1 MHNKAMRYLSIL
13 LVFLMGGSFL
23 FGVIPQAQTSGSAGG
38 VTISVSSQWVG
49 PAQVVLVAVYN
60 PNVPQNQ
67 IGARYVEGNLTVT
80 ANGVTFHLNDSHTT
94 SASTVYYL
102 QNGGHYFWFFITMTP
117 TTNQT
122 IHLQNKETLYAKL
135 TYRSNHTSLI
145 ANLPINETNRR
156 ELVTV
161 NLTNSY
167 LNFNGSFNVKT
178 DGSTGVFQMMLPGNF
193 PNNLEGTYGQV
204 VKGGQKVNVTDLY
217 YFNSSSTITI
227 SYNGGASVT
236 INNFVANTNSYAPTL
251 INTESTVPLNSTWE
265 DLFVD
270 NVMQADPLVG
280 GNGGFSITVNG
291 KMENPVIQNV
301 SYLGIMNGVY
311 VNTSIFE
318 NNPISNALAMFG
330 YGNVYNGN
338 FSIYTTS
345 VITSTNKAYDTLE
358 NGKYSP
364 AIVNGSQYAKLV
376 TSRLF
381 TTNTPITIYVEDWL
395 DFNHSASVTGTIRE
409 TLPQPISL
417 SVQKKQNMTVNA
429 FDNIRNYS
437 VDEKITVYVSLQ
449 GPTGKVFNRT
459 TVKLPES
466 YAGSGV
472 FTLPTVLQI
481 GSGPNI
487 SYTSSEVIVTLPPY
501 DFGNTTMLITAT
513 NDIGASFNFLGSK
526 TPVNVSTPG
535 QIVVG
540 TPTLVPIPN
549 VVAVANVTPYIELAY
564 NEPNLA
570 FGTATT
576 LNISG
581 NNVYYNGA
589 IVAKDYVT
597 FVLPNGTSKSKT
609 LNNLGIYRLTSANGN
624 GTFFILVP
632 RTSIEGLL
640 NLSYIPSGTQLTFK
654 IYDEF
659 AAQTLSVT
667 YTFQTIAPSITIE
680 TPTSKTFSSTEIAYL
695 PPLPYSVLPEKHYI
709 VINVNDQLKAQTIP
723 SSTLQAELYVIV
735 ENSTGG
741 YVNSTTATLSE
752 TSPGTGLFTGK
763 VTYYVNESKGKF
775 YLFINN
781 VNMTNLEKV
790 VNGGLIVFE
799 YNSSPSGVTVNATV
813 VLKPSNI
820 TLSVNQTSANPGQ
833 SVVVSVTSPG
843 LVESSTMRYT
853 GSLTI
858 YAQFVEWNGFGTPE
872 KVTSPIALS
881 EVSAGSKTFSGLVV
895 LGNPSILS
903 SGNRTSLV
911 TTPGYTVAPGSV
923 VLINANA
930 TIGPTST
937 SSAITPYYQQQS
949 ISINTVDIGVSI
961 LNPSPASPFANLLI
975 EMQSPLFSYYYHPSP
990 GSYTEPN
997 LSEVS
1002 NNSLALL
1009 GSLISTV
1016 STQQSQQLVTGP
1028 QLTTNGEVSFYY
1040 NGSIW
1045 IMQVPMTLWNGTPG
1059 SYGIPLHVNLTDVV
1073 QVTHNVY
1080 SIHVVEVP
1088 NVTTGTVNIVSAYS
1102 VPSVSS
1108 NVTKL
1113 DVNGLV
1119 PPVISAFFNGVNV
1132 TQSPSSAVPFPNTTA
1147 GELVNITVY
1156 APDAVQNSYV
1166 PGAGTTFNVTV
1177 VNSANGET
1185 TTLVLSQMEQIE
1197 DGVLIPTP
1205 YYTGQLKVVEPQVYT
1220 PGVSGE
1226 ISAKP
1231 GVVNQ
1236 VKVLMNVLEGYYY
1249 NINGVYQQI
1258 TMKASTYFY
1267 IGVIKTSVLVNH
1279 FTIIGPNGTPV
1290 TSMVA
1295 GQTYNVLFNITDN
1308 GNVNETIYATL
1319 QVLQNNTP
1327 VQAESIVVVNLVPG
1341 QSTQVG
1347 LRFTPTMSGNYT
1359 FVLIPFSNPE
1369 LSIPYNSG
1377 LTEAVTAS

>member
-1 MHNKAMRYLSIL
+1 
-13 LVFLMGGSFL
+13 
-23 FGVIPQAQTSGSAGG
+23 
-38 VTISVSSQWVG
+38 
-49 PAQVVLVAVYN
+49 
-60 PNVPQNQ
+60 
-67 IGARYVEGNLTVT
+67 
-80 ANGVTFHLNDSHTT
+80 
-94 SASTVYYL
+94 
-102 QNGGHYFWFFITMTP
+102 
-117 TTNQT
+117 
-122 IHLQNKETLYAKL
+122 
-135 TYRSNHTSLI
+135 
-145 ANLPINETNRR
+145 
-156 ELVTV
+156 
-161 NLTNSY
+161 
-167 LNFNGSFNVKT
+167 
-178 DGSTGVFQMMLPGNF
+178 
-193 PNNLEGTYGQV
+193 
-204 VKGGQKVNVTDLY
+204 
-217 YFNSSSTITI
+217 
-227 SYNGGASVT
+227 
-236 INNFVANTNSYAPTL
+236 
-251 INTESTVPLNSTWE
+251 
-265 DLFVD
+265 
-270 NVMQADPLVG
+270 
-280 GNGGFSITVNG
+280 
-291 KMENPVIQNV
+291 
-301 SYLGIMNGVY
+301 
-311 VNTSIFE
+311 
-318 NNPISNALAMFG
+318 MFG

-345 VITSTNKAYDTLE
+345 VITNSSYATLE
-358 NGKYSP
+358 FGNYSP
-364 AIVNGSQYAKLV
+364 AYVSGSQYAKLV
-376 TSRLF
+376 KNYRLF
-381 TTNTPITIYVEDWL
+381 TINTPITIYVDDWL
-395 DFNHSASVTGTIRE
+395 KFNASASVTGTIRE
-409 TLPQPISL
+409 TVPQPISL
-417 SVQKKQNMTVNA
+417 SVQKKQNMTVIA
-429 FDNIRNYS
+429 FENISNYS
-437 VDEKITVYVSLQ
+437 VDESITVYVSLQ
-449 GPTGKVFNRT
+449 GPTGSKLTLQGPPGSNST
-459 TVKLPES
+459 KTVKVTLPES

-472 FTLPTVLQI
+472 FTLPTVLKI
-481 GSGPNI
+481 GSEPNV
-487 SYTSSEVIVTLPPY
+487 SYTSSNVTVTLPPY
-501 DFGNTTMLITAT
+501 DFSNTTILINAT
-513 NDIGASFNFLGSK
+513 NDIGASFNFLGSTK
-526 TPVNVSTPG
+526 PVNVSTPG

-540 TPTLVPIPN
+540 TPTLAPIPN

-581 NNVYYNGA
+581 NNVYYNKA
-589 IVAKDYVT
+589 LVAEDYVT
-597 FVLPNGTSKSKT
+597 AVLPNGTSIPGNLT
-609 LNNLGIYRLTSANGN
+609 GLGISRLTSANGN

-632 RTSIEGLL
+632 RTSIEKLLGGLK
-640 NLSYIPSGTQLTFK
+640 YIPSGTQLTFK

-680 TPTSKTFSSTEIAYL
+680 TPTSTTFSSTETAYL
-695 PPLPYSVLPEKHYI
+695 PPLPYYVLPEKHYI
-709 VINVNDQLKAQTIP
+709 VINVGDQLYAQTIP
-723 SSTLQAELYVIV
+723 SSALQASLKVIV
-735 ENSTGG
+735 ENPAG
-741 YVNSTTATLSE
+741 VEVKNTTAILSE

-763 VTYYVNESKGKF
+763 VTYYVNGSNGKF

-781 VNMTNLEKV
+781 AKIANLTNV

-799 YNSSPSGVTVNATV
+799 YKSPASGVTVNATV
-813 VLKPSNI
+813 VLKPSTF

-853 GSLTI
+853 GYLNI
-858 YAQFVEWNGFGTPE
+858 YAQFVEWNGYGTPTTN
-872 KVTSPIALS
+872 TSPIALS
-881 EVSAGSKTFSGLVV
+881 EVSAGSGTFSGLVV

-911 TTPGYTVAPGSV
+911 TTAGFTVAPGSV

-961 LNPSPASPFANLLI
+961 LNPSPASPFAKLLI

-990 GSYTEPN
+990 GNYTETG
-997 LSEVS
+997 LSAAS
-1002 NNSLALL
+1002 PNSLTLL
-1009 GSLISTV
+1009 GNLISTV

-1028 QLTTNGEVSFYY
+1028 QLTSSSSVSFYY

-1045 IMQVPMTLWNGTPG
+1045 IMKVPMKLWDGTPG
-1059 SYGIPLHVNLTDVV
+1059 SYGIPLNVNLTDVV

-1088 NVTTGTVNIVSAYS
+1088 NVTTGTVNIASAYS

-1108 NVTKL
+1108 NVAKL

-1119 PPVISAFFNGVNV
+1119 PPVISVFFNGVNI

-1156 APDAVQNSYV
+1156 APDAVQNPNV
-1166 PGAGTTFNVTV
+1166 PGNGTTFNVTV
-1177 VNSANGET
+1177 VNPANAET
-1185 TTLVLSQMEQIE
+1185 TTLVLTQMEQTKN
-1197 DGVLIPTP
+1197 GVLISTP

-1236 VKVLMNVLEGYYY
+1236 VTVLMNVVEGKYF
-1249 NINGVYQQI
+1249 NFNGLQQQL

-1267 IGVIKTSVLVNH
+1267 IGVIKTSVLVNQ

-1290 TSMVA
+1290 TSMVV

-1369 LSIPYNSG
+1369 LSIPYNPG
-1377 LTEAVTAS
+1377 LTEVVTAS

>member
-1 MHNKAMRYLSIL
+1 
-13 LVFLMGGSFL
+13 
-23 FGVIPQAQTSGSAGG
+23 
-38 VTISVSSQWVG
+38 
-49 PAQVVLVAVYN
+49 
-60 PNVPQNQ
+60 
-67 IGARYVEGNLTVT
+67 
-80 ANGVTFHLNDSHTT
+80 
-94 SASTVYYL
+94 
-102 QNGGHYFWFFITMTP
+102 
-117 TTNQT
+117 
-122 IHLQNKETLYAKL
+122 
-135 TYRSNHTSLI
+135 
-145 ANLPINETNRR
+145 
-156 ELVTV
+156 
-161 NLTNSY
+161 
-167 LNFNGSFNVKT
+167 
-178 DGSTGVFQMMLPGNF
+178 MMLPTF
-193 PNNLEGTYGQV
+193 PNNLVSTYGQV
-204 VKGGQKVNVTDLY
+204 VTGGGTVNVTDLY
-217 YFNSSSTITI
+217 YFSSASTITI
-227 SYNGGASVT
+227 SYSTGASVT
-236 INNFVANTNSYAPTL
+236 VDNFIANTKSYAPIL
-251 INTESTVPLNSTWE
+251 MNTESTVPLNSTWE
-265 DLFVD
+265 DFFVD
-270 NVMQADPLVG
+270 NVMQANPLVG

-301 SYLGIMNGVY
+301 SYLAIMNGVY
-311 VNTSIFE
+311 VNTSVFE
-318 NNPISNALAMFG
+318 NNPISNAQAMFG

-345 VITSTNKAYDTLE
+345 VITNKNYATLE

-364 AIVNGSQYAKLV
+364 ANVTGSQYANLV
-376 TSRLF
+376 SVSRLF
-381 TTNTPITIYVEDWL
+381 TTNTPITIYVDDWL
-395 DFNHSASVTGTIRE
+395 NFNASASVTGTIRE
-409 TLPQPISL
+409 TVPQPISL
-417 SVQKKQNMTVNA
+417 SVQKGQNMTVSA
-429 FDNIRNYS
+429 FDNISNYS
-437 VDEKITVYVSLQ
+437 VDESITVYVSLQ
-449 GPTGKVFNRT
+449 GPTGSKYLTT
-459 TVKLPES
+459 TVTLPES
-466 YAGSGV
+466 YPGSGV

-481 GSGPNI
+481 GSKP
-487 SYTSSEVIVTLPPY
+487 SVSFTSSKVTVTLPPY
-501 DFGNTTMLITAT
+501 DFSNTTILITAT
-513 NDIGASFNFLGSK
+513 NDIGASFNFLGSTK
-526 TPVNVSTPG
+526 PVNVSTPG

-549 VVAVANVTPYIELAY
+549 VVAVANVTPSIELAY

-576 LNISG
+576 LTISG
-581 NNVYYNGA
+581 NSVTYNGVL
-589 IVAKDYVT
+589 VAKDNVT
-597 FVLPNGTSKSKT
+597 AVLPNGTSITRT
-609 LNNLGIYRLTSANGN
+609 LNDLGISRLTSANGN

-640 NLSYIPSGTQLTFK
+640 KLSYIPSGTQLTFK

-667 YTFQTIAPSITIE
+667 YTFQTIAPNITIE
-680 TPTSKTFSSTEIAYL
+680 TPTSTTFSSTETAYL
-695 PPLPYSVLPEKHYI
+695 PPLPYNVLPEKHYI
-709 VINVNDQLKAQTIP
+709 VINVGDQLYAQTIP
-723 SSTLQAELYVIV
+723 SSALQASLNVIV
-735 ENSTGG
+735 ENPAGVKVG
-741 YVNSTTATLSE
+741 STTATLSE

-763 VTYYVNESKGKF
+763 VTYYVNESKGQF

-781 VNMTNLEKV
+781 VNITNLEKV

-799 YNSSPSGVTVNATV
+799 YTSPASGVTVNATV
-813 VLKPSNI
+813 VLKPSTF

-853 GSLTI
+853 GSLNI
-858 YAQFVEWNGFGTPE
+858 YAQFVEWNGFGTPTI
-872 KVTSPIALS
+872 VTSPVALS
-881 EVSAGSKTFSGLVV
+881 EVSAGSGTFSGLVV

-911 TTPGYTVAPGSV
+911 TTAGFTVAPGSV

-961 LNPSPASPFANLLI
+961 LNPSPASPFAKLLI

-990 GSYTEPN
+990 GNYTETG
-997 LSEVS
+997 LSTAS
-1002 NNSLALL
+1002 PNSLTLL
-1009 GSLISTV
+1009 GNLISTV

-1028 QLTTNGEVSFYY
+1028 QLTSSSNVSFYY

-1045 IMQVPMTLWNGTPG
+1045 IMQVPMKLWSGTPG
-1059 SYGIPLHVNLTDVV
+1059 SYGIPLNVNLTDVV

-1088 NVTTGTVNIVSAYS
+1088 NVTTGTVTIVSAYS

-1108 NVTKL
+1108 NVAKL

-1119 PPVISAFFNGVNV
+1119 PPVISVFFNGVNI

-1156 APDAVQNSYV
+1156 APDAVQNPYV
-1166 PGAGTTFNVTV
+1166 PGTGTTFNVTV
-1177 VNSANGET
+1177 VNPANGET
-1185 TTLVLSQMEQIE
+1185 TTLVLTQMEQIKN
-1197 DGVLIPTP
+1197 GVLIPTP

-1236 VKVLMNVLEGYYY
+1236 VTVLMNVVEGYYY
-1249 NINGVYQQI
+1249 NFNGVLQQL

-1290 TSMVA
+1290 TSMVV

-1369 LSIPYNSG
+1369 LSIPYNPG
-1377 LTEAVTAS
+1377 LTEVVTAS